1 MKLNNSAFLEESLK
15 KWKDLFIKEKKA
27 LNASKNTIK
36 QYNRALNEFIEFAY
50 LERAN
55 NDENLKIEDIKRYFI
70 IAFVEYLK
78 ERNLSFKTIKTYLDI
93 VYMFLL
99 FISYY
104 NNDGVDLLYRHKK
117 VMIKLPQHEII
128 VFNDEEMKKF
138 GNYFSKILDEVK
150 IYSKYK
156 NILALYLLSITGARF
171 NEIATLQFKDIEL
184 ENSVYKIKLKGKG
197 NKERYVY
204 ITKSKFQPY
213 LDKLIR
219 LYLKEE
225 FDYLFL
231 SRKNQPLA
239 YTTLREFFK
248 RVCQKLL
255 IPQHKRNLHNFRH
268 TYATNLLKKGIN
280 LKVVSEILGHS
291 DVSITAKYYAKVDEE
306 EKKKAMI

>member
-1 MKLNNSAFLEESLK
+1 MKLNNSTFLEESLK
-15 KWKDLFIKEKKA
+15 KWKSLFIKEKKA

-36 QYNRALNEFIEFAY
+36 QYNRALEEFIEFAY
-50 LERAN
+50 LERVN
-55 NDENLKIEDIKRYFI
+55 NDESLKVENIKRYFI

-78 ERNLSFKTIKTYLDI
+78 EKNLSLKTIKTYLDI

-104 NNDGVDLLYRHKK
+104 NDDGVDLLYRHKK
-117 VMIKLPQHEII
+117 VTIKLPQHEII
-128 VFNDEEMKKF
+128 VFNEDEMNKF
-138 GNYFSKILDEVK
+138 EIYFSKSFQSSK
-150 IYSKYK
+150 SYFKYK

-184 ENSVYKIKLKGKG
+184 ENDIYKIKLKGKG

-204 ITKSKFQPY
+204 IRKNKFQPY
-213 LDKLIR
+213 LSKLLS
-219 LYLKEE
+219 LYPKEKL
-225 FDYLFL
+225 DYLFL
-231 SRKNQPLA
+231 SKDNQSLP
-239 YTTLREFFK
+239 YNTLRDFFK
-248 RVCQKLL
+248 RACQNLL

-268 TYATNLLKKGIN
+268 TYATNLLKKGVN

-291 DVSITAKYYAKVDEE
+291 DVTITAKYYAKVDEE